1 MESKMM
7 LSHGMDKPCHH
18 LKVGHFRWEI
28 LQGMNKLTFEERARK
43 PVCLLYIEWARKRT
57 WGMGLDTWL
66 EDRSHT
72 LCKTWEKVRF
82 YSSVMGIHR

>member
-28 LQGMNKLTFEERARK
+28 LQGMKKLTFEERARK

-57 WGMGLDTWL
+57 GAWGWILGWRTD
-66 EDRSHT
+66 HT
-72 LCKTWEKVRF
+72 HCVRR
-82 YSSVMGIHR
+82 GKK